1 MQMLEWI
8 ECFIK
13 EQIEGLHSW
22 KLMQSKEILKV
33 CNLICKSLQW
43 ASFYKVLL
51 DSVNLFVD
59 LVKITSM
66 ILIFKQS
73 FYIWLVREK

>member
-13 EQIEGLHSW
+13 EQIEGLRSW

-33 CNLICKSLQW
+33 CNFICKSLQW
-43 ASFYKVLL
+43 ASFYKVLT
-51 DSVNLFVD
+51 DSVNPFEG

-66 ILIFKQS
+66 ILI
-73 FYIWLVREK
+73 